1 MSLGIVGVCIGDVGF
16 TSRPYNTN
24 LGNPAQRVRDKQ
36 KNVPLKGLSH
46 VKEGPDIH
54 LRNQQENPHLI
65 EEQSNASQASS
76 RWNTNEIKDEEAI
89 TTNTK
94 NGTRYI
100 YVGGSDINENKKTEN
115 EYSSTPTRASLQR
128 CVVEENKKPSEDSQ
142 ALSSTSN
149 TPFSTQNRKAK
160 NFLQTEDSF
169 SKSKW
174 QLVADRL
181 KANRQVATSGQN
193 SIKDRPKFSKSLN
206 SSPKLDTSY
215 GPPKYLYQD
224 HATEVRTNPQPIPA
238 TLFDPSI
245 FYITASKFCPC
256 EHHDQLRKIQEQKIA
271 LARKARRKAERLK
284 RKERRRK
291 RKTGSLTLSR
301 SSSESASSL
310 GNGVGKRAS
319 TVDILPSIPSLTLQS
334 IEFDHKENDK
344 RESKVD
350 LTNDA
355 QIKHQSVGGNY
366 ARTTIQKGDEII
378 PKVFISRCSS
388 PVSSSEPTEGP
399 NNGFGKA
406 SEIASRVIEPVI
418 LDGCDTTNSI
428 QNTIAK
434 QTTTT
439 EFKHEREI
447 INNHRKVRYF
457 HSIYSVNSKY
467 DFKYNIIIIIHIR
480 LRILI

>member
-24 LGNPAQRVRDKQ
+24 ISNPALRVRDKQ
-36 KNVPLKGLSH
+36 KIVPFKNAPH
-46 VKEGPDIH
+46 VRVGQDTH
-54 LRNQQENPHLI
+54 HGNQNENPRQI
-65 EEQSNASQASS
+65 EKQLNASQISPN
-76 RWNTNEIKDEEAI
+76 WKPKEISDKKEI
-89 TTNTK
+89 TTSTK

-100 YVGGSDINENKKTEN
+100 YVGGSEINENKKSEN

-128 CVVEENKKPSEDSQ
+128 CVAEENKKTGEEKQ
-142 ALSSTSN
+142 ALNPVPNSS
-149 TPFSTQNRKAK
+149 FSTQNRKTK
-160 NFLQTEDSF
+160 NFLQNEDSF

-181 KANRQVATSGQN
+181 KANRQVATSSQS
-193 SIKDRPKFSKSLN
+193 SITDRPKFSKSLN
-206 SSPKLDTSY
+206 SSPKLNTSY

-224 HATEVRTNPQPIPA
+224 HATEVRTNPPPIPA

-301 SSSESASSL
+301 SSSESTSSF
-310 GNGVGKRAS
+310 GNGAGKRAS

-334 IEFDHKENDK
+334 IEFDRKENSK
-344 RESKVD
+344 SESQID
-350 LTNDA
+350 LIDDA
-355 QIKHQSVGGNY
+355 ETKCQSVGDNSDII
-366 ARTTIQKGDEII
+366 TVEKGDEIT
-378 PKVFISRCSS
+378 PNVVISRYSS
-388 PVSSSEPTEGP
+388 PVSSSESTKDP
-399 NNGFGKA
+399 NSRIGKD
-406 SEIASRVIEPVI
+406 SEIASRAIEPVI

-428 QNTIAK
+428 QTTSVK

-439 EFKHEREI
+439 EFKQEREK
-447 INNHRKVRYF
+447 INNHRKVGYF
-457 HSIYSVNSKY
+457 NSRFLY
-467 DFKYNIIIIIHIR
+467 ISNTNVHTIS
-480 LRILI
+480 